1 MAEGTV
7 QGTPSWLRATN
18 NRTAMSLLLEH
29 GPLTRN
35 RIGQLSG
42 LSKPTAA
49 QMVARLE
56 EGGLIEVFGEV
67 SGGPGPNAVSYA
79 VRADRFVGVAV
90 DVGTAV
96 MSSTLVDAVGTVFPV
111 VSTPVGPAS
120 ERTAIGDVSAA
131 IESACAAAGV
141 DRSAI
146 SLAEIGVQAAVAPR
160 TDELAF
166 TDTLPGWPSHGIRAH
181 LEEGLGLEVSLE
193 NDVNLAAVAER
204 GAGTAADV
212 DGFALLWLGDGLGLA
227 IDIAGQVYRGASGGA
242 GEIGYLAAPVGS
254 EEPGADGTG
263 AGDLTSLFG
272 AAAADRLASEF
283 GDDSPRHL
291 APRIAAGLVPVLAV
305 LDPERVV
312 LGGPVGVRGGPRLA
326 SLVADHLER
335 TTRWSPDVVAT
346 RVPELAVLAG
356 ARELLL
362 RGIRRRLFDEVS
374 RITN

>member
-1 MAEGTV
+1 MAEATV

-18 NRTAMSLLLEH
+18 NRTALSLLLEH

-49 QMVARLE
+49 QMVSRLE
-56 EGGLIEVFGEV
+56 DAGLIQVFGEV

-79 VRADRFVGVAV
+79 VRADRHVGVAV
-90 DVGTAV
+90 VIGTEE
-96 MSSTLVDAVGTVFPV
+96 MHSTLVDAVGTVFPV
-111 VSTPVGPAS
+111 ATTPVGAAS
-120 ERTAIGDVSAA
+120 ARTAVGDVSAA
-131 IESACAAAGV
+131 IAAACEAAGAS
-141 DRSAI
+141 RSAVT
-146 SLAEIGVQAAVAPR
+146 LVEVGVQAAVAPR

-166 TDTLPGWPSHGIRAH
+166 TDTLPGWPAHGIRAH
-181 LEEGLGLEVSLE
+181 LEAELGLEVSLE

-204 GAGTAADV
+204 GAGTADDV
-212 DGFALLWLGDGLGLA
+212 EGFALLWLGDGLGLA
-227 IDIAGQVYRGASGGA
+227 IDIAGQVYRGSSGGA
-242 GEIGYLAAPVGS
+242 GEIGYLAAPPVGPDS
-254 EEPGADGTG
+254 IGGET
-263 AGDLTSLFG
+263 GDLTALFG
-272 AAAADRLASEF
+272 AAEVDRLAREF
-283 GDDSPRHL
+283 GDSALHHL

-312 LGGPVGVRGGPRLA
+312 LGGPVGVRGGAILA

-362 RGIRRRLFDEVS
+362 SGIRRRLFDEVS